1 MQRKNQLTEKQS
13 RERDI
18 SEAFKSYE
26 QEVHPSGETLS
37 EVHKLWRVKV
47 VTTFM
52 KAAVPLAKVEL
63 ASSPGSPGG
72 GAKGRGE
79 GRAWYYCTSAYRAII
94 VMT

>member
-1 MQRKNQLTEKQS
+1 MQRKNQLTEKRS

-18 SEAFKSYE
+18 SEAFKFYE

-52 KAAVPLAKVEL
+52 KAGVPLAKVDHFREL
-63 ASSPGSPGG
+63 LEENAHSLTDR
-72 GAKGRGE
+72 RGICDLILDE
-79 GRAWYYCTSAYRAII
+79 HSRSN
-94 VMT
+94 V